1 MTRVAL
7 GVVLVVLMA
16 GVAQAE
22 QAQAEQAQQQSANCT
37 VEEINLQMVERDRKA
52 DERKIAALGAQLQD
66 AYKRITELEKKVAES
81 KPKDEKKGE

>member
-7 GVVLVVLMA
+7 GVVLVVLMT

-22 QAQAEQAQQQSANCT
+22 QPAQAQQQSRNCVIEDT
-37 VEEINLQMVERDRKA
+37 NLQMVERDRKA
-52 DERKIAALGAQLQD
+52 DERKLAALGVQLQD
-66 AYKRITELEKKVAES
+66 ANAYIAELEKKLAAAS

>member
-1 MTRVAL
+1 MVLA
-7 GVVLVVLMA
+7 VLVA
-16 GVAQAE
+16 GVAH
-22 QAQAEQAQQQSANCT
+22 AEQAQQQSANCT